1 MTGDTPDTH
10 ARLLADPALFAP
22 TPESW
27 RRIAEAAGRRTGAA
41 LSAQTALWVAIE
53 LCLERFWYQPYQG
66 DHLRDAAGFLVVLA
80 NLVESTRDPRS

>member
-1 MTGDTPDTH
+1 MTIDTPDTH

-27 RRIAEAAGRRTGAA
+27 RRIAGAVGRRTGAA
-41 LSAQTALWVAIE
+41 LSPETALWVAVE
-53 LCLERFWYQPYQG
+53 LCLERHWYQPYQG

-80 NLVESTRDPRS
+80 NLIESTRETGS